1 MKEIVRDLSEI
12 MMYID
17 LSARVDCVEKLLDIL
32 SPMVMSIPEEEFEKD
47 FVKQIFATVL
57 AIENVL
63 EANEEQAA
71 MYNLPDALDLIEGV
85 EGQDLI
91 IYEYTE
97 DDKDIKEEVKEP
109 IKIDKEDN
117 VLKVEKWFT
126 NKEQ

>member
-1 MKEIVRDLSEI
+1 MKETVRDLSEI

-17 LSARVDCVEKLLDIL
+17 LSARVDCVGKLLDIL
-32 SPMVMSIPEEEFEKD
+32 SPIVLSIPEEELEKD

-63 EANEEQAA
+63 EDNEEQLGE
-71 MYNLPDALDLIEGV
+71 YDLPEALDIIEGV

-91 IYEYTE
+91 IYDNTDE
-97 DDKDIKEEVKEP
+97 DGDIKEEIKEP

-126 NKEQ
+126 DKEQ

>member
-1 MKEIVRDLSEI
+1 MKETVRDLSEI

-17 LSARVDCVEKLLDIL
+17 LSARVDCVGKLLDIL
-32 SPMVMSIPEEEFEKD
+32 SPIVLSIPEEELEKD

-63 EANEEQAA
+63 EDNEEQLGE
-71 MYNLPDALDLIEGV
+71 YDLPEALDIIDGV

-91 IYEYTE
+91 IYDNTDE
-97 DDKDIKEEVKEP
+97 DGDIKEEIKEP

-117 VLKVEKWFT
+117 VLKVEKWF
-126 NKEQ
+126 NDKEQ

>member
-1 MKEIVRDLSEI
+1 MKETVRDLSEI

-17 LSARVDCVEKLLDIL
+17 LSARVDCVGKLLDIL
-32 SPMVMSIPEEEFEKD
+32 SPIILSIPEEELEKD

-63 EANEEQAA
+63 EDNEEQLGE
-71 MYNLPDALDLIEGV
+71 YDLPEALDIIDGV

-91 IYEYTE
+91 IYEYTDE
-97 DDKDIKEEVKEP
+97 DGDIKEEIKEP

>member
-1 MKEIVRDLSEI
+1 MKETVRDLSEI

-17 LSARVDCVEKLLDIL
+17 LSARVDCVGKLLDIL
-32 SPMVMSIPEEEFEKD
+32 SPIILSIPEEELEKD
-47 FVKQIFATVL
+47 FVKQIFATIL

-63 EANEEQAA
+63 EANEEQVAS
-71 MYNLPDALDLIEGV
+71 YNLPEALDILDGV

-91 IYEYTE
+91 ICDYTDE
-97 DDKDIKEEVKEP
+97 DGDIKEEVKEP

>member
-1 MKEIVRDLSEI
+1 MKETVRDLSEI

-17 LSARVDCVEKLLDIL
+17 LSARVDCVGKLLDIL
-32 SPMVMSIPEEEFEKD
+32 SPIILSIPEEELEKD

-71 MYNLPDALDLIEGV
+71 SYNLPEALDIIDGV

-91 IYEYTE
+91 IYEYTDE
-97 DDKDIKEEVKEP
+97 DGDIKEEIKEP

>member
-17 LSARVDCVEKLLDIL
+17 LSARVDCVEKLLGIL

-47 FVKQIFATVL
+47 FVKQIFATIL

-71 MYNLPDALDLIEGV
+71 SYNLPEALDIIDGV

-91 IYEYTE
+91 IYEYTDE
-97 DDKDIKEEVKEP
+97 DGDIKEDIKEP

>member
-1 MKEIVRDLSEI
+1 MKETVRDLSEI

-32 SPMVMSIPEEEFEKD
+32 SPIIMSIPEEEIEKD
-47 FVKQIFATVL
+47 FVKQIFASVL

-63 EANEEQAA
+63 EANEEQLGE
-71 MYNLPDALDLIEGV
+71 YDLPEALDLIEGV

-97 DDKDIKEEVKEP
+97 DTEDIKEEVKEP

>member
-1 MKEIVRDLSEI
+1 MKETVRDLSEI

-32 SPMVMSIPEEEFEKD
+32 SPVIMSIPEEEIEKD

-63 EANEEQAA
+63 EANEEQVAS
-71 MYNLPDALDLIEGV
+71 YNLPEALDLIEGV

-91 IYEYTE
+91 IYDYTDE
-97 DDKDIKEEVKEP
+97 EGDIEEEVKEP
-109 IKIDKEDN
+109 IKVDKEDN

-126 NKEQ
+126 NKE

>member
-1 MKEIVRDLSEI
+1 MKETVRDLSEI

-32 SPMVMSIPEEEFEKD
+32 SPVIMSIPEEEIEKD

-63 EANEEQAA
+63 EANEEQVAS
-71 MYNLPDALDLIEGV
+71 YNLPEALDLIEGV

-91 IYEYTE
+91 IYDYTDE
-97 DDKDIKEEVKEP
+97 EGDIEEEVKEP
-109 IKIDKEDN
+109 IKVDKEDN

>member
-1 MKEIVRDLSEI
+1 MKETVRDLSEI

-17 LSARVDCVEKLLDIL
+17 LSARVDCVGKLLDML
-32 SPMVMSIPEEEFEKD
+32 SPIILSIPEEELEKD

-63 EANEEQAA
+63 EDNEEQLGE
-71 MYNLPDALDLIEGV
+71 YDLPEALDIIDGV

-91 IYEYTE
+91 IYNYTDE
-97 DDKDIKEEVKEP
+97 DGDIKEEIKEP

>member
-1 MKEIVRDLSEI
+1 MKETVRDLSEI

-32 SPMVMSIPEEEFEKD
+32 SPIILSIPEEELEKD
-47 FVKQIFATVL
+47 FVKQIFATIL

-71 MYNLPDALDLIEGV
+71 SYNLPEALDIIDGV

-91 IYEYTE
+91 IYNYTDE
-97 DDKDIKEEVKEP
+97 DGDIKEEIKEP

>member
-1 MKEIVRDLSEI
+1 MKEMVRDLSEI

-32 SPMVMSIPEEEFEKD
+32 SPIILSIPEEELEKD
-47 FVKQIFATVL
+47 FVKQIFASVL

-63 EANEEQAA
+63 EDNEEQLKR
-71 MYNLPDALDLIEGV
+71 YDLPEALDIIDGV

-91 IYEYTE
+91 IYEYTDE
-97 DDKDIKEEVKEP
+97 DGDIKEEIKEP